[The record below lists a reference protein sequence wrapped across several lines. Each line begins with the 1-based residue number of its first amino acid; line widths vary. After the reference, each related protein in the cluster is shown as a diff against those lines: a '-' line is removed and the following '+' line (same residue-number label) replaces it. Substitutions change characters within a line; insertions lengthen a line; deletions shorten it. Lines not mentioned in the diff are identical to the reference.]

1 MGKKEYLD
9 MIMLYILKKIKTID
23 EIVDFYDEIVLQ
35 APYNEKDNVFRKFL
49 LELDD
54 LSEEFEY
61 TEDINELKKYD
72 VKLIKIMKKYNYL
85 KDTK

>member
-1 MGKKEYLD
+1 MQKKEYLD
-9 MIMLYILKKIKTID
+9 MIKNYILKKEKTIN

-35 APYNEKDNVFRKFL
+35 APYDEPDDIFKKFL

-61 TEDINELKKYD
+61 TEDINKLKKYD
-72 VKLIKIMKKYNYL
+72 IKLIKIIKKYNHL
-85 KDTK
+85 EDAI

>member
-72 VKLIKIMKKYNYL
+72 VKLIKIMKKYNYF